1 MELVLRLVLLPMKMT
16 MLISVNG
23 IYNLRGRDNNDSYIY
38 LYRVFP
44 NQTKIGRMSAHTDA
58 VNGRKGS

>member
-16 MLISVNG
+16 MLILVNG
-23 IYNLRGRDNNDSYIY
+23 IYNLRGRDDNDSYI